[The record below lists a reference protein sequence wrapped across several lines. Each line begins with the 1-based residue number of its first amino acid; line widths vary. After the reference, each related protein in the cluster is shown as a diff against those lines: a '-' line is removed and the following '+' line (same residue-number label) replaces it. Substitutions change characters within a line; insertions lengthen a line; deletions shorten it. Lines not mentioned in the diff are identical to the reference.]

1 MSLKAMPSIPPE
13 LSGLERAIRLKTE
26 LLQRLVMSTP
36 VGWPE
41 ELGSFITSLEASDLQ
56 DATALVVLLAHL
68 RAEMRVLS
76 AIYAAASEPDMAT
89 SRRPTDASDM
99 TSSREIL
106 AWFREDLVTSAT
118 KVAQGHM
125 GTSTLVQHAATFI
138 NEHYAEPLTLEAVA
152 SAVGYSKRHLATC
165 FRRETGRTVHRQ
177 LAHVRVRHAL
187 EQIRRGE
194 KIEAV
199 SLMVGYKSKKN
210 FYHQFKKIV
219 GVTPIAYRAGI
230 LKLGATR

>member
-1 MSLKAMPSIPPE
+1 
-13 LSGLERAIRLKTE
+13 
-26 LLQRLVMSTP
+26 
-36 VGWPE
+36 
-41 ELGSFITSLEASDLQ
+41 
-56 DATALVVLLAHL
+56 
-68 RAEMRVLS
+68 MRVLS
-76 AIYAAASEPDMAT
+76 ATYAAASEPDMT
-89 SRRPTDASDM
+89 SIVPTAASDM
-99 TSSREIL
+99 MSSRREIL
-106 AWFREDLVTSAT
+106 VWFREDLVTSAMN
-118 KVAQGHM
+118 VAQGHM
-125 GTSTLVQHAATFI
+125 GTSTLVQQAATFI